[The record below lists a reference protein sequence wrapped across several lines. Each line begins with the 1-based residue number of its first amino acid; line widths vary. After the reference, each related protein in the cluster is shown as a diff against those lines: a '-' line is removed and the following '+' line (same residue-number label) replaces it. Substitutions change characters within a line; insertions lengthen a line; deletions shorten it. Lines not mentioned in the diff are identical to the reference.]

1 MVAAI
6 LEGGRVTIDVAPLN
20 AEELAI
26 LRPIIEGAT
35 GKFAWSAIEMRQML
49 ATIDAAYEERDR
61 LREIEKVARDWIEAG
76 DQFVAAAIA
85 DRAPSA
91 RKLLHVKDNMRRAL
105 ATYDNATSVALE
117 GRE

>member
-1 MVAAI
+1 M
-6 LEGGRVTIDVAPLN
+6 TIDVAPLN

-61 LREIEKVARDWIEAG
+61 LR
-76 DQFVAAAIA
+76 AALKRIA
-85 DRAPSA
+85 FEDELVYLGCADMPF
-91 RKLLHVKDNMRRAL
+91 
-105 ATYDNATSVALE
+105 
-117 GRE
+117 